1 MNRTLFAALMCG
13 CAGTVLAQATSLAD
27 PTRPPI
33 VSTES
38 AGEPAP
44 PAGPTLQSIL
54 ISPSRRLAVI
64 SGQEVAQGGKYGDA
78 TVTSITES
86 TVLLRYADRRETLRL
101 LPDVKKR
108 ERQIADAAASD
119 KGTAR

>member
-1 MNRTLFAALMCG
+1 MNRTLLAVFMCSCMGAA
-13 CAGTVLAQATSLAD
+13 LAQATSLAD
-27 PTRPPI
+27 PTRPPS
-33 VSTES
+33 VTTES
-38 AGEPAP
+38 AGESSP

-54 ISPSRRLAVI
+54 ISPTRRLAVI
-64 SGQEVAQGGKYGDA
+64 SGQEVAQGGRYGDA

-86 TVLLRYADRRETLRL
+86 TVLLRFADRRETLRL

-108 ERQIADAAASD
+108 ERRIADAAAAD

>member
-1 MNRTLFAALMCG
+1 MNRTLLAVLMCS
-13 CAGTVLAQATSLAD
+13 CAGTVLAQAMSLAD

-38 AGEPAP
+38 AGESAP

-54 ISPSRRLAVI
+54 ISPARRLAVI

-78 TVTSITES
+78 TVASITES

-108 ERQIADAAASD
+108 ERHTADAAASD

>member
-1 MNRTLFAALMCG
+1 MNRTLLAVFMCSCTG
-13 CAGTVLAQATSLAD
+13 AVLAQATSLAD
-27 PTRPPI
+27 PTRPPS
-33 VSTES
+33 VATES
-38 AGEPAP
+38 AGEPSP

-54 ISPSRRLAVI
+54 ISPTRRLAVI
-64 SGQEVAQGGKYGDA
+64 SGQEVALGGRYGDA

-86 TVLLRYADRRETLRL
+86 TVLLRFADRKETLRL

-108 ERQIADAAASD
+108 ERRIADAAAAD